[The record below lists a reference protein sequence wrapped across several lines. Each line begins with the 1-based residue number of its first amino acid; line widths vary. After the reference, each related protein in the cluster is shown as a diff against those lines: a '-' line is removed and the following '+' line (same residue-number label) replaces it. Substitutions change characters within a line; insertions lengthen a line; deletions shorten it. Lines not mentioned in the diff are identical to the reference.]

1 MTMLINIS
9 GLAKLT
15 AVLAASA
22 ALMSSAVIA
31 NAKGDHHQG
40 NNAQS
45 TCAPALTS

>member
-1 MTMLINIS
+1 MTKLINIS

-31 NAKGDHHQG
+31 NAKGDHQVIDWAG
-40 NNAQS
+40 GWFK
-45 TCAPALTS
+45 PL